1 MFSLRS
7 GGLNSVQAGDNA
19 FMFLDTIHGIIDRR
33 VLLNYRID
41 PEVLRRVL
49 PPPFKPKLY
58 AGYGVGGVC
67 MIRFSHLRPRL
78 VPASLG
84 LKSENA
90 AHRIAVHWVQ
100 DGEQREGVF
109 IPRRDT
115 NSWFNKTLGGR
126 FFPGIFQ
133 RSRFEPRES
142 DSSVSLRI
150 VRLDGG
156 TEIAFVGH
164 VADQLPPTS
173 IFPSLEAAAGFFSLG
188 ATGYS
193 ATNTPGHY
201 HGMELHSL
209 NWTVLPLTINEAQ
222 SCFFDDRE
230 RFPAGSVELDC
241 ALLMRGIEHEWHSR
255 PDLYLSSTAAS
266 LTTRRQRRSI
276 GMPEPDGAANRS
288 EPIRAETHA
297 TSVAAGSD
305 R

>member
-1 MFSLRS
+1 VFSLRS
-7 GGLNSVQAGDNA
+7 GGLNSVQAGNNA
-19 FMFLDTIHGIIDRR
+19 FMFLDTIHGMIDRR

-90 AHRIAVHWVQ
+90 AHRIAVQWVQ

-150 VRLDGG
+150 VRSDGG
-156 TEIAFVGH
+156 AEIAVVGH

-209 NWTVLPLTINEAQ
+209 NWTVLPLTINEA
-222 SCFFDDRE
+222 
-230 RFPAGSVELDC
+230 
-241 ALLMRGIEHEWHSR
+241 
-255 PDLYLSSTAAS
+255 
-266 LTTRRQRRSI
+266 
-276 GMPEPDGAANRS
+276 
-288 EPIRAETHA
+288 
-297 TSVAAGSD
+297 
-305 R
+305 